1 MAIVS
6 TILGQTDGHLARAVA
21 GAEAYKLDAGRKP
34 DSASKLLWRR

>member
-6 TILGQTDGHLARAVA
+6 TIMGQTDGHLARTVA